1 MFDPFTHLKYYH
13 TKVHFQIRNRDLVR
27 DQTVISNRSCPS
39 HLGNSWDANVPS
51 ASKGPENN
59 ARKKVSRRKA
69 DPNEAGVLE
78 TGRKKQLRRVK
89 QWVSLGVDMRWVI
102 CIYSYTLRDLRD
114 YISSMV
120 QHVFKTWIPSLRPT
134 KLSSCWINASTSGFC
149 ITWHHICY
157 LLCHTSPPLNSDP
170 LPLSHPLPQQTTW

>member
-59 ARKKVSRRKA
+59 ARKKVRRRKA
-69 DPNEAGVLE
+69 DPNEAGDIE

-89 QWVSLGVDMRWVI
+89 Q
-102 CIYSYTLRDLRD
+102 
-114 YISSMV
+114 
-120 QHVFKTWIPSLRPT
+120 
-134 KLSSCWINASTSGFC
+134 
-149 ITWHHICY
+149 
-157 LLCHTSPPLNSDP
+157 
-170 LPLSHPLPQQTTW
+170 